1 MRTVRELAAAAKA
14 AARVLAQAGAGEKN
28 AALLAIAQDLRAGQ
42 ADIRVLAEEYGQ
54 LAQSAPAERQQQQT
68 LFSLVNSEAG
78 RLQLSRR
85 IEAARPAALRGKNGR
100 GGSVESLELRMTGLY
115 LRPCLEWLQA
125 LESVP
130 GLRIESLNL
139 RRTGQ
144 NQLDLD
150 CDLSRPGGA
159 P

>member
-1 MRTVRELAAAAKA
+1 
-14 AARVLAQAGAGEKN
+14 
-28 AALLAIAQDLRAGQ
+28 
-42 ADIRVLAEEYGQ
+42 
-54 LAQSAPAERQQQQT
+54 
-68 LFSLVNSEAG
+68 
-78 RLQLSRR
+78 
-85 IEAARPAALRGKNGR
+85 
-100 GGSVESLELRMTGLY
+100 MTGLY